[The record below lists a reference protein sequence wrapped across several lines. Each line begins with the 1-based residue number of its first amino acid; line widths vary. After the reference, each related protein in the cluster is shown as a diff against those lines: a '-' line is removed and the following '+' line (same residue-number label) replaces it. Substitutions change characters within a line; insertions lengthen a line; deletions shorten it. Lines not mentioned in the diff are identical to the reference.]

1 MAKKKAV
8 KPKENAQ
15 PEDVFFADG
24 KDRTLASIG
33 KLEKL
38 INMGIQNP
46 YGTLNKEIFADK
58 IDNMLTGE
66 LQDLA
71 KRVGVIPQNRRDKL
85 IEQLNKNFNEFVSK
99 HSVGFASQRRGGMDP
114 SHKNYAEAMKRL
126 LIERNNQYVKVRVLH
141 ECLIFK
147 ATLN

>member
-1 MAKKKAV
+1 
-8 KPKENAQ
+8 
-15 PEDVFFADG
+15 VFFADG

-114 SHKNYAEAMKRL
+114 SHKNYAEAMK
-126 LIERNNQYVKVRVLH
+126 LINREK
-141 ECLIFK
+141 
-147 ATLN
+147 